1 MIARA
6 RVRTVFLRA
15 FVLVFGVA
23 ALWTTRDALNPDGVA
38 YLDASDVYLT
48 GSLAS
53 ATGYWSPLYPLLLA
67 GARAF
72 VGRSPER
79 ETAIAQGV
87 NLVAFVLAFLA
98 LEYLLYEVRRATRRR
113 RPGAPAP
120 NEFVWELLVYAFFAA
135 TTVAWIRVWM
145 TTPDMTV
152 LAIVLAIAGL
162 SVRLGHGPD
171 GWGAAVMLGVF
182 LGLGYLAKAAMFPI
196 AFVVLVTLAVGR
208 RRRLTVVRLVVAGAI
223 FLAIST
229 PQIVYAS
236 RLKGSATFGD
246 VGRLNY
252 LWFIANVP
260 GPVSPAFALPARL
273 PSPDSVGQRVLPLDP
288 VRDPHPAVYDIN
300 APIPGTLPVWYDAGY
315 WYRGVTAP
323 FMPLV
328 ITRALVRHARVYL
341 EVFGFLIVGG
351 LAALLAGPTTR
362 REVAAMRPE
371 PVLLVPALA
380 GLVMYALVLVQTR
393 YVSPFALLFVA
404 ALAPPWATDA
414 ASRRLRIGLAAG
426 AVVLIPLVVFQ
437 AKVEAAA
444 WRGAARDRASVAAAL
459 GARGISPGTRIGFI
473 GDAYDALWAR
483 TARVRFASLVPGVE
497 AGAFWALDPSSR
509 AAVLARMQ
517 QQGAEAIIAEM
528 PAPGVS
534 TEGWER
540 LPPAGPPR
548 PQLIVYG
555 GLR

>member
-1 MIARA
+1 
-6 RVRTVFLRA
+6 
-15 FVLVFGVA
+15 
-23 ALWTTRDALNPDGVA
+23 
-38 YLDASDVYLT
+38 VYLT

-53 ATGYWSPLYPLLLA
+53 TTGYWSPLYPLLLA
-67 GARAF
+67 GARAL

-113 RPGAPAP
+113 RPGPPAP

-135 TTVAWIRVWM
+135 ATVAWIRVWM

-171 GWGAAVMLGVF
+171 GWGAAVMLGVL

-196 AFVVLVTLAVGR
+196 AFVVLVTLAVAR

-229 PQIVYAS
+229 PQIVYVS
-236 RLKGSATFGD
+236 RLKGSPTFGD

-260 GPVSPAFALPARL
+260 GPASPAFALPARL

-288 VRDPHPAVYDIN
+288 VRDRHPAIYDIN

-323 FMPLV
+323 LMPV
-328 ITRALVRHARVYL
+328 GIVRALVRHGRVYL
-341 EVFGFLIVGG
+341 EVFGFLMVGG

-362 REVAAMRPE
+362 REVAEMRPE
-371 PVLLVPALA
+371 AVLLVPALA

-393 YVSPFALLFVA
+393 YVSPFALLFFA

-444 WRGAARDRASVAAAL
+444 WRGAARNRASVAAAL

-540 LPPAGPPR
+540 LPPAGPPK